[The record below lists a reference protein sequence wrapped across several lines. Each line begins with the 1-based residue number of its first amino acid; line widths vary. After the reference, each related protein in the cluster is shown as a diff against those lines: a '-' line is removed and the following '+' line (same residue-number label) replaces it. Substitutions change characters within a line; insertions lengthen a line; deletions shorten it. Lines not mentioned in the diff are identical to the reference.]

1 MDIDKRE
8 DEVVAGKGRPA
19 VEDKRTNQYRVLM
32 NDKED
37 RMLDYC
43 SKATG
48 LPKSQIFRKG
58 IEVLYQQ
65 VRLNEYGKDY
75 GQDYDGHISLRRVVN
90 CPYCGAGNA
99 IDFEAYITDEYC
111 YERQMGSEIEHA
123 FLCENYECMSCR
135 QRFTAEGS
143 IHEYPIGAYDSEHIE
158 ICK

>member
-1 MDIDKRE
+1 M
-8 DEVVAGKGRPA
+8 AGRGRPT

-32 NDKED
+32 NDEED
-37 RMLDYC
+37 QMLDYC

-65 VRLNEYGKDY
+65 VRLNEYGQDY

-99 IDFEAYITDEYC
+99 IDFEDYLTDDLY

-123 FLCENYECMSCR
+123 FLCEDHECASCGKP
-135 QRFTAEGS
+135 FTVEGS
-143 IHEYPIGAYDSEHIE
+143 IHEYPVGAYDSEE
-158 ICK
+158 INVRGR